1 MCVQCVLRYTITWLQ
16 CAFSLVVDRDLL
28 KDTHTDGFKST
39 SAVLFFFFH
48 APKTFNLT
56 GDQKV
61 AGSIP
66 IWGSE
71 TFFWVCDKAWV
82 YSKQFSFNLPSCKST
97 SYVYIYITFI
107 LLFCSFHADVICNY
121 YSGQSRTEKRNL
133 FVTNKVFTNW
143 QIGSSYWILL
153 EGWTI
158 LNDWPAVAYEQLLD
172 TCIFNLPLPCR
183 LTTQIQYFFNFCS
196 QGFYVFLNATDKF
209 SKVAMVTLYH
219 FNSNWYFFLFQ

>member
-66 IWGSE
+66 VWGSE

-107 LLFCSFHADVICNY
+107 LLFVLFTLTSSVIITVDNHARKNVIY
-121 YSGQSRTEKRNL
+121 LLPIKYL
-133 FVTNKVFTNW
+133 P
-143 QIGSSYWILL
+143 IG
-153 EGWTI
+153 
-158 LNDWPAVAYEQLLD
+158 
-172 TCIFNLPLPCR
+172 
-183 LTTQIQYFFNFCS
+183 
-196 QGFYVFLNATDKF
+196 K
-209 SKVAMVTLYH
+209 
-219 FNSNWYFFLFQ
+219 